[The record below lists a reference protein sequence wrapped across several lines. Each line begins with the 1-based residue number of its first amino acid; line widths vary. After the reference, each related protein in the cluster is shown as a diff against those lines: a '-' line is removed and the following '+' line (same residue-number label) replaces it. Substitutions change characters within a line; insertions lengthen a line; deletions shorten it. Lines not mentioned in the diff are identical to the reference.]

1 MTLPVTRFEGLV
13 YRAHHPGWAFDPES
27 GEGARMH
34 GGRFNRPSTACF
46 YTSLRLETAWLE
58 AQQGFA
64 FKAQPMTLCSYRIDC
79 SDILDLTTDEGLAA
93 ALVTRAELACAW
105 EVMAADRKPVPTWEL
120 ADRLIEAGCAGI
132 IVPSFAARAG
142 ERDINLVLWRWT
154 RDKPHMVTVV
164 DDDNRLPKDRSSWQ

>member
-1 MTLPVTRFEGLV
+1 
-13 YRAHHPGWAFDPES
+13 
-27 GEGARMH
+27 MH
-34 GGRFNRPSTACF
+34 GGRFNRPSTASF

-64 FKAQPMTLCSYRIDC
+64 FKSQPMTLCSYRIDC

-105 EVMAADRKPVPTWEL
+105 EVLAADRKPVPTWEL

-154 RDKPHMVTVV
+154 AIDACRLGFKTFVV
-164 DDDNRLPKDRSSWQ
+164 SDASKGIDLQGSLQHAWQDMLAHGVKRIYVKDIASLHEAA

>member
-1 MTLPVTRFEGLV
+1 
-13 YRAHHPGWAFDPES
+13 
-27 GEGARMH
+27 MH
-34 GGRFNRPSTACF
+34 GGRFNRPGIACL

-79 SDILDLTTDEGLAA
+79 CDILDLTADEGLAA
-93 ALVTRAELACAW
+93 ALITRAELACAW
-105 EVMAADRKPVPTWEL
+105 EMLAADRKPVPTWEL
-120 ADRLIEAGCAGI
+120 ADRLIKSGCAGI

-142 ERDINLVLWRWT
+142 DRDINLVLWRWT
-154 RDKPHMVTVV
+154 RDKPHMVIVV

>member
-1 MTLPVTRFEGLV
+1 LTLPLTRFEGLV

-34 GGRFNRPSTACF
+34 GGRFNKPGTACL

-64 FKAQPMTLCSYRIDC
+64 FKAQPMTLCSYRFDC
-79 SDILDLTTDEGLAA
+79 CDIIDLTTDEGLAA
-93 ALVTRAELACAW
+93 AMITRTELACAW
-105 EVMAADRKPVPTWEL
+105 EMLTADRKPVPTWQL

-142 ERDINLVLWRWT
+142 ERDINLVLWHWA
-154 RDKPHMVTVV
+154 RDKPHMVIVV
-164 DDDNRLPKDRSSWQ
+164 DEDNRLPKDRSS